1 MKKFLAPIMLR
12 FKETDALLETMEFLW
27 QFEDKKIASD
37 LREMVNR
44 AEMQIARELIR
55 RNVKFW

>member
-27 QFEDKKIASD
+27 QFEDKKLASD
-37 LREMVNR
+37 LREMVDR

>member
-27 QFEDKKIASD
+27 QFEDKKLASD
-37 LREMVNR
+37 LRELVDR